1 MLGAIIGAAGSL
13 LGGIMGNNAADRAA
27 NQQMRAANHQLNF
40 AKRVYKDQN
49 ALFEP
54 WRNMGMQGQQAY
66 MSEMGLGA
74 APEGYKGFSETPAYQ
89 YNLSQGLDAAQS
101 AAAARGGM
109 LSGATLQSMQTVGNG
124 LANNEY
130 QTYLNRLQG
139 IGNQGQAAAG
149 NQATAAQNY
158 GQNAINAAGAYGDA
172 QSAGTIGGFNA
183 LSNGINGAISS
194 FGYMNG
200 AQQQGGTQAGGLA
213 SLFSGQNFLG
223 GW

>member
-40 AKRVYKDQN
+40 AKRVYADQN
-49 ALFEP
+49 ALFQP
-54 WRNMGMQGQQAY
+54 WRDMGMQGQQAY
-66 MSEMGLGA
+66 MSELGLGN
-74 APEGYKGFSETPAYQ
+74 APAGYKGFSETPGYQ
-89 YNLSQGLDAAQS
+89 YNLNQGLDAAQS

-130 QTYLNRLQG
+130 QTYMNRLQG
-139 IGNQGQAAAG
+139 VGTQGQAAAG

-158 GQNAINAAGAYGDA
+158 GQNAINAAGNYGDA
-172 QSAGTIGGFNA
+172 AAAGTIGGYNA
-183 LSNGINGAISS
+183 LSSGINGAISS
-194 FGYMNG
+194 FGYLNG
-200 AQQQGGTQAGGLA
+200 AQQGGTQAGGLG
-213 SLFSGQNFLG
+213 SLFNGQNFLG